1 MTPMQ
6 IFFLVTAAFTLFAA
20 GMVVTANKL
29 MHSALWLVVALFGVA
44 VTFALLDASFFAVV
58 QVLVYIGAIAILV
71 IFAVMLTHR
80 MMNDTI
86 SQMNKGWWLPLV
98 GALLL
103 FVGLS
108 AAAVSFQGAQ
118 TLLPVLPAGGENL
131 PSLGQ
136 GLVASNGYVIP
147 FEVASVLL
155 LAALVGAIYLGMEED
170 GGRKIL

>member
-6 IFFLVTAAFTLFAA
+6 IIFLVASAFTLFSA
-20 GMVVTANKL
+20 GMVVTARNL
-29 MHSALWLVVALFGVA
+29 MHSALWLVSALFGVA

-80 MMNDTI
+80 MVKDTTPQII
-86 SQMNKGWWLPLV
+86 SGWWLPLV
-98 GALLL
+98 GVLLL

-108 AAAVSFQGAQ
+108 TSVVAWKGAQ
-118 TLLPVLPAGGENL
+118 TYNTPLPAGGENIT
-131 PSLGQ
+131 SLGQ

-155 LAALVGAIYLGMEED
+155 LAALVGAIYLGIEER
-170 GGRKIL
+170 GGSK

>member
-1 MTPMQ
+1 
-6 IFFLVTAAFTLFAA
+6 
-20 GMVVTANKL
+20 
-29 MHSALWLVVALFGVA
+29 
-44 VTFALLDASFFAVV
+44 VV

-80 MMNDTI
+80 MMNDTS

-108 AAAVSFQGAQ
+108 AAAVTWKGAQ
-118 TLLPVLPAGGENL
+118 TLLPALPAGGENL
-131 PSLGQ
+131 TSLGL

-155 LAALVGAIYLGMEED
+155 LAALVGAIYLGMEEN
-170 GGRKIL
+170 GGRKI

>member
-6 IFFLVTAAFTLFAA
+6 IFFLVAAAFTLFAA
-20 GMVVTANKL
+20 GMVVTAHNL
-29 MHSALWLVVALFGVA
+29 MHSALWLVASLFGVA

-71 IFAVMLTHR
+71 IFAVMLTRR
-80 MMNDTI
+80 MVKDPSPQIIT
-86 SQMNKGWWLPLV
+86 GWWLPLV

-108 AAAVSFQGAQ
+108 ASVVAWKGAQ
-118 TLLPVLPAGGENL
+118 TTVSPLPLGGENIAN
-131 PSLGQ
+131 LGQ
-136 GLVASNGYVIP
+136 GLVAATGYVIP

-155 LAALVGAIYLGMEED
+155 LAALVGAIYLGIEE
-170 GGRKIL
+170 GGGTK